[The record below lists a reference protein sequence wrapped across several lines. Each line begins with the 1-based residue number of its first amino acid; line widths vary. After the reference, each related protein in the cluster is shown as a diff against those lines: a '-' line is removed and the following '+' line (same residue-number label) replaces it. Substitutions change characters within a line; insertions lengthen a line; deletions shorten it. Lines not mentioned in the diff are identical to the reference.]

1 MAWAAIALP
10 RCGGIAMES
19 SCVPKRMMS
28 KKRSTGDD
36 PKPKPNGHDA
46 VSRQFLMSS
55 VPTGRPYVSPGQ
67 RPGRRNMINYK
78 SPKGAAITM
87 NATSTNPKPR
97 PCCNAKMNDHK
108 NEFIRHR
115 PPRWGFV
122 KSGRSETQ
130 AVGLGCHSVAT
141 LWRNRIGIILK
152 NQKTKNQKGKN
163 QKGTFYLSSK
173 AQCPLSMH

>member
-1 MAWAAIALP
+1 MAWAAMALP

-67 RPGRRNMINYK
+67 RPGKPRTMDCQ
-78 SPKGAAITM
+78 SPNGAAITV
-87 NATSTNPKPR
+87 NANSTNLKPR
-97 PCCNAKMNDHK
+97 RCCNAKMNDRK
-108 NEFIRHR
+108 MNSSDKGR
-115 PPRWGFV
+115 PVGALWNPGGPNPRPMAWAGIALPRCGGIAMESSCV
-122 KSGRSETQ
+122 
-130 AVGLGCHSVAT
+130 
-141 LWRNRIGIILK
+141 RNA
-152 NQKTKNQKGKN
+152 
-163 QKGTFYLSSK
+163 GTTGG
-173 AQCPLSMH
+173 